1 MLLGPP
7 PSAQARPHMSS
18 RQASH
23 HQSISNTPH
32 DTPDPYSRLFAPR
45 RHAASREQIARRD
58 TSRVAT
64 APARNATHTVR
75 SAVALRQRMRLR
87 WRPHATHSERTDR
100 GPLHALAHTWRMRTC
115 KARALATLS
124 ARASA
129 RSQAAKLTEM
139 SPSHSLKD
147 LRTGIGE
154 KGTGR
159 RKSSLHCRDRSGRGS
174 GAARMGARGGGAR
187 SRERRAHRTSRT
199 PFEAA

>member
-45 RHAASREQIARRD
+45 RHAASREQIARRE
-58 TSRVAT
+58 TARVAT
-64 APARNATHTVR
+64 APARDAPHTVR
-75 SAVALRQRMRLR
+75 SALARRRRLR
-87 WRPHATHSERTDR
+87 PECMPHATYNERTDH

-129 RSQAAKLTEM
+129 RSQAAKLIEM

-154 KGTGR
+154 RGTGR
-159 RKSSLHCRDRSGRGS
+159 TQKCAPLPRPQRSRQRSGEDGS
-174 GAARMGARGGGAR
+174 ARRGGAF
-187 SRERRAHRTSRT
+187 A
-199 PFEAA
+199 

>member
-1 MLLGPP
+1 MSLWDRSQALRDW
-7 PSAQARPHMSS
+7 PSMYS
-18 RQASH
+18 RRTTH

-75 SAVALRQRMRLR
+75 SAVALRQRTRPR

-129 RSQAAKLTEM
+129 RSQAAKLIEM

-159 RKSSLHCRDRSGRGS
+159 RKSPAPLPRPQRSRQRSGEDGS
-174 GAARMGARGGGAR
+174 ARRGGAF
-187 SRERRAHRTSRT
+187 A
-199 PFEAA
+199 

>member
-1 MLLGPP
+1 MY
-7 PSAQARPHMSS
+7 S
-18 RQASH
+18 RRTTH

-129 RSQAAKLTEM
+129 RSQAAKLIEM

-154 KGTGR
+154 KGTGQ
-159 RKSSLHCRDRSGRGS
+159 RKNPLHCCQTRVGSSGPGEDGHARRTVSRARAWAAHLQPHS
-174 GAARMGARGGGAR
+174 GMSA
-187 SRERRAHRTSRT
+187 
-199 PFEAA
+199 